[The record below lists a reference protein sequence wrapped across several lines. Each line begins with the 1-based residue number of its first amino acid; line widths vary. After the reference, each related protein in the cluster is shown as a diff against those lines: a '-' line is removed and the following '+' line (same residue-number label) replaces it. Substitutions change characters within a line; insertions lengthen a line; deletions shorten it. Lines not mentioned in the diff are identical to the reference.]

1 MAEKKRVPGVVD
13 RVEGG
18 VIVIVVKDPDSGDN
32 REVYVEKKKL
42 KRVVLK
48 EGDEVSVE
56 MSQMTAD
63 TESETVSL
71 IFNGV
76 KTGEMAKKFFTYLVD
91 GGLEDIIIQ
100 AIAGHGIVLGISNC
114 DKKTL
119 TVNFEVGK
127 DKPAKKTVE
136 KPAKKPVK
144 KPVKAKTPVKKVPA
158 KRGKKA

>member
-1 MAEKKRVPGVVD
+1 MAEKRKIAGVVD

-18 VIVIVVKDPDSGDN
+18 VVVIVVKDPDSDTN
-32 REVYVEKKKL
+32 REVYVDQKKL
-42 KRVVLK
+42 KKAELK
-48 EGDEVSVE
+48 EGDKVTVM
-56 MSQMTAD
+56 MSRMSLD
-63 TESETVSL
+63 TESKKVSL
-71 IFNGV
+71 VFNGV
-76 KTGEMAKKFFTYLVD
+76 KSGEMAKKFFTYLVD

-100 AIAGHGIVLGISNC
+100 AIAGHGIVLGISDC

-127 DKPAKKTVE
+127 DKQAKKTVE
-136 KPAKKPVK
+136 KSAKKPVK